1 MRLRSFALACAVAVS
16 SLALSA
22 TGASAFF
29 HSGPG
34 GCRVTIHSP
43 VRITAGES
51 ATVFGQLVCRHNVK
65 TEGKIVRLFRRVPG
79 VPGSTLEAST
89 TTGAGGAYQ
98 FQLTGSVVENNGIWH
113 VRSRGA
119 ESVNRSI
126 RVAPQVTFEGPPE
139 GTQILTGVANKVTF
153 TGKVTPAD
161 IGARVVLQRQNAL
174 TGNEW
179 HRIDLGVV
187 EAGGGYSIPHTFI
200 VPGDANLRVLV
211 LSQGRNVR
219 ETSSP
224 LTYEISQEQNKE
236 LTIEAT
242 PDPILYGQ
250 SVVLSGTLAGVT
262 SSQPVTLL
270 ARNVHQ
276 HGFAPVAQ
284 VNTSSSGAYTFP
296 AQTPVNSTY
305 YKVQGDGKISAVLFE
320 GVKYV
325 LTAEASATSLM
336 EGQVVT
342 FSGNVAPTPAQP
354 GHVIYLQRENASG
367 TGFHVVRVGTGHTGS
382 HVLDP
387 LPGVQRGGR
396 RLPRVHPRRSRQ
408 RGHRQPDVHDQRE
421 PGSGRGFERSPGQLF
436 KPLGRIDQLQRSG
449 KGRRRTG
456 QRRRGSNRKRRSSP
470 RASPPPVATQHASI
484 LVTASIVVHRAGI
497 VVHRQHPGTP
507 PASWSHRG
515 RLRAASVVTRGY
527 RPRVQMGAHLALDP
541 LQGVVHGLGVAG
553 EVLAHLLV
561 GAAIQ
566 IQRQHAALQLRERR

>member
-79 VPGSTLEAST
+79 VPGFTLEAST

-113 VRSRGA
+113 VRSHGA

-284 VNTSSSGAYTFP
+284 IDTSSSGAYTFP

-305 YKVQGDGKISAVLFE
+305 YKVQGDGKTSAVLFE

-367 TGFHVVRVGTGHTGS
+367 TGFHVVRVGTVTPEATFSIPYQVFSVGADVFRVYIPGGPDNGGTASQTFTINVSPAPAAALKEAPGNSSTPSEGS
-382 HVLDP
+382 TNSNEVEKE
-387 LPGVQRGGR
+387 GEERGNGEGGAKTEKEEGA
-396 RLPRVHPRRSRQ
+396 P
-408 RGHRQPDVHDQRE
+408 RGHH
-421 PGSGRGFERSPGQLF
+421 
-436 KPLGRIDQLQRSG
+436 
-449 KGRRRTG
+449 
-456 QRRRGSNRKRRSSP
+456 
-470 RASPPPVATQHASI
+470 H
-484 LVTASIVVHRAGI
+484 HR
-497 VVHRQHPGTP
+497 
-507 PASWSHRG
+507 
-515 RLRAASVVTRGY
+515 
-527 RPRVQMGAHLALDP
+527 
-541 LQGVVHGLGVAG
+541 
-553 EVLAHLLV
+553 
-561 GAAIQ
+561 
-566 IQRQHAALQLRERR
+566 